1 MKELSAARR
10 LALSAVLTA
19 LALGLS
25 YAERAIPL
33 GLVIPLPGIKL
44 GLANVVTLF
53 ALCALGPLPT
63 GNPATKLLL
72 LTMPMRISSSTAPS
86 SCSRRM

>member
-1 MKELSAARR
+1 MKKLSAARR

-63 GNPATKLLL
+63 GG
-72 LTMPMRISSSTAPS
+72 SSWPGAFWGA
-86 SCSRRM
+86 CSPGAFPG